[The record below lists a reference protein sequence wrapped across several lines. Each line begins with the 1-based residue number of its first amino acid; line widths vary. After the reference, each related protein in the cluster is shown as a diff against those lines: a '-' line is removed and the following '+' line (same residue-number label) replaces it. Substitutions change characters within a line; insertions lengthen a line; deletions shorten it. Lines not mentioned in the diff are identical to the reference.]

1 MNFDEEIIDTL
12 QEIAIERDIDEDII
26 MKSLEETLQAAFEKV
41 HGRVD
46 GVEVSIGNKG
56 NITATIELEV
66 VEIVEEPDLEISIE
80 ESRNII
86 PTSELGDTVKKELD
100 LDELSRGTILNIRT
114 LLGQKIREAE
124 KERVLDE
131 FNDKIGDIVTGQVQQ
146 VGKSAIIIDLGRAEG
161 MLLYKEQ
168 ISSER
173 WHQGQ
178 RIKAIVIG
186 IQEKGKLPYIVL
198 SRSHNDFLIKLF
210 QNEVPEIYDGI
221 IEIMS
226 VARDPG
232 RRSKVA
238 VWSKDDRIDPVGACV
253 GMKGIRVQS
262 IVKELNGEKI
272 DIVLWS
278 QEVEVFITRALSPA
292 VIEKIVLDEKEKTAT
307 VTVNDEQLSL
317 AIGKDGQNARLAS
330 KLTGWKIDIYSITE
344 SKKKRKKELYQKLE
358 VKNMKNIPKRKLNKL
373 SKVYENVLQLFEASD
388 EEILSIKGIKEE
400 DIEII
405 RKSIEDISEISDIK

>member
-1 MNFDEEIIDTL
+1 MNFGEEIIDTL

-56 NITATIELEV
+56 NITATIELDV
-66 VEIVEEPDLEISIE
+66 VEIVEEPDLEISLE
-80 ESRNII
+80 ESRKIVL
-86 PTSELGDTVKKELD
+86 TSEIGDTVKKELD

-124 KERVLDE
+124 KERVFEE

-146 VGKSAIIIDLGRAEG
+146 VGKSAIIVDLGRAEG

-168 ISSER
+168 IPSER

-178 RIKAIVIG
+178 RIKAIVIS

-198 SRSHNDFLIKLF
+198 SRSHNDFLVKLF

-226 VARDPG
+226 VARDSG

-262 IVKELNGEKI
+262 IVKELSGEKI

-292 VIEKIVLDEKEKTAT
+292 IIEKIVLDEKEKTAT
-307 VTVNDEQLSL
+307 VIVNDDQLSL

-344 SKKKRKKELYQKLE
+344 SKQKRKNELYQKFE
-358 VKNMKNIPKRKLNKL
+358 VKNLTNIPKRKLNKL
-373 SKVYENVLQLFEASD
+373 SKIYENVLLLFEASD
-388 EEILSIKGIKEE
+388 EEILSIKGLKEE
-400 DIEII
+400 DIKII
-405 RKSIEDISEISDIK
+405 RKSIEDICEISDV

>member
-1 MNFDEEIIDTL
+1 MNFGEEIIDTL
-12 QEIAIERDIDEDII
+12 REIAIERDIDEDII

-56 NITATIELEV
+56 NITATIELDV
-66 VEIVEEPDLEISIE
+66 VEIVEEPDLEISLE
-80 ESRNII
+80 ESRKIV
-86 PTSELGDTVKKELD
+86 PTSEIGDTVKKELD

-124 KERVLDE
+124 KERVFEE

-146 VGKSAIIIDLGRAEG
+146 VGKSAIIVDLGRAEG

-168 ISSER
+168 IPSER

-178 RIKAIVIG
+178 RIQAIVIT

-221 IEIMS
+221 IEILS
-226 VARDPG
+226 VARDSG

-262 IVKELNGEKI
+262 IVKEL
-272 DIVLWS
+272 
-278 QEVEVFITRALSPA
+278 R
-292 VIEKIVLDEKEKTAT
+292 
-307 VTVNDEQLSL
+307 
-317 AIGKDGQNARLAS
+317 
-330 KLTGWKIDIYSITE
+330 
-344 SKKKRKKELYQKLE
+344 
-358 VKNMKNIPKRKLNKL
+358 
-373 SKVYENVLQLFEASD
+373 EN
-388 EEILSIKGIKEE
+388 
-400 DIEII
+400 
-405 RKSIEDISEISDIK
+405 

>member
-1 MNFDEEIIDTL
+1 MNFGEEIIDTL

-56 NITATIELEV
+56 NITATIELDV
-66 VEIVEEPDLEISIE
+66 VELVEEPDLEISLE
-80 ESRNII
+80 ESRKIVL
-86 PTSELGDTVKKELD
+86 TSEIGDTVKKELD

-124 KERVLDE
+124 KERVFEE

-146 VGKSAIIIDLGRAEG
+146 VGKSAIIVDLGRAEG

-168 ISSER
+168 IPSER

-178 RIKAIVIG
+178 RIKAIVIS

-198 SRSHNDFLIKLF
+198 SRSHNDFLVKLF

-226 VARDPG
+226 VARDSG

-262 IVKELNGEKI
+262 IVKELSGEKI

-292 VIEKIVLDEKEKTAT
+292 IIEKIVLDEKEKTAT
-307 VTVNDEQLSL
+307 VIVNDDQLSL

-344 SKKKRKKELYQKLE
+344 SKQKRKNELYQKFE
-358 VKNMKNIPKRKLNKL
+358 VKNLTNIPKRKLNKL
-373 SKVYENVLQLFEASD
+373 SKIYENVLLLFEASD
-388 EEILSIKGIKEE
+388 EEILSIKGLKEE
-400 DIEII
+400 DIKII
-405 RKSIEDISEISDIK
+405 RKSIEDICEISDM